1 MIPLRGDVRLDQPLG
16 EDPGAGQHALLAFLE
31 LFGRGDL
38 EGHGLAGD
46 DVLQRAALLAGEH
59 RRVDLLGDVG
69 VVGQDDA
76 AARTGEGLV
85 RRGGGDVRVRH
96 RGRVQPGGDEPG
108 EVRHVHHQV
117 GAHGVGDPAELG
129 EVQLPGVRGPA
140 GNDQRR
146 LVLLGQAL
154 HLGHVD
160 PVVLLADLVR
170 DDVVEPAGEVD
181 LHAVRQV
188 PAVGQ
193 VQAHDGVARPD
204 QGVHHRGVG
213 LRAGVRLHV
222 RVPGAEQGLD
232 PVDRELLD
240 HVNVLAA
247 AVVALA
253 RVALGVLVRQH
264 RTLRLHHGPGGVVL
278 RGDHLQAVALA
289 GQLGVDLRGDLR
301 IQRGQVRVQAR
312 GNDLLET
319 PVLVPAAAVAAL
331 TVRRRSWTRT
341 PGPRAA
347 GRPIRRPP

>member
-1 MIPLRGDVRLDQPLG
+1 MIPLAVTSGWTRRSARIRAPARTRSWRSLNSGR
-16 EDPGAGQHALLAFLE
+16 
-31 LFGRGDL
+31 RGDL
-38 EGHGLAGD
+38 ERHGLAGD
-46 DVLQRAALLAGEH
+46 DVLQRAALLAREH

-85 RRGGGDVRVRH
+85 RRGRGDVRVRH
-96 RGRVQPGGDEPG
+96 RRRVQPGGDQPG

-129 EVQLPGVRGPA
+129 EVQLPGVGGPA
-140 GNDQRR
+140 GNDQLR

-160 PVVLLADLVR
+160 PVVLFADLVR
-170 DDVVEPAGEVD
+170 DHVVEPAGEVD
-181 LHAVRQV
+181 PHAVGQV

-193 VQAHDGVARPD
+193 VQAHDGVARLD
-204 QGVHHRGVG
+204 QRVHHRGVG

-222 RVPGAEQGLD
+222 RVLGAEQGLD

-240 HVNVLAA
+240 HVHVLAA

-253 RVALGVLVRQH
+253 RVALGVLVGQH
-264 RTLRLHHGPGGVVL
+264 RALRLHHGNRGVVL

-289 GQLGVDLRGDLR
+289 GQFVVDLRRDLR
-301 IQRGQVRVQAR
+301 IQRGQLRVQGRRKRPAR
-312 GNDLLET
+312 T
-319 PVLVPAAAVAAL
+319 PPLRHLPPL
-331 TVRRRSWTRT
+331 TARRRWLPRT
-341 PGPRAA
+341 LQRTSA
-347 GRPIRRPP
+347 GLLRSRPP